1 MMHSASVPTSSSK
14 KNRLNIPL
22 IWLGGS
28 LPFFILVVRATMDK
42 LTANPIEFVSQ
53 FTGWWTLVFLML
65 TLSVTPIRQIFNIP
79 FIFPL
84 RRALGLIT
92 FFYSL
97 AHFLSWLVLDQYFYW
112 AEILMDLTERPFI
125 YFGFTAFFG
134 LLILAITSVTSIKV
148 ILGPM
153 RWRRLHRILYFI
165 AILGVTHFFM
175 LVKLD
180 VTEPLIFAAVL
191 CLLLGY
197 RLFFLVRKK

>member
-79 FIFPL
+79 FIFSNC
-84 RRALGLIT
+84 T
-92 FFYSL
+92 
-97 AHFLSWLVLDQYFYW
+97 QY
-112 AEILMDLTERPFI
+112 L
-125 YFGFTAFFG
+125 
-134 LLILAITSVTSIKV
+134 
-148 ILGPM
+148 
-153 RWRRLHRILYFI
+153 
-165 AILGVTHFFM
+165 
-175 LVKLD
+175 
-180 VTEPLIFAAVL
+180 
-191 CLLLGY
+191 
-197 RLFFLVRKK
+197 